1 MHVCI
6 SFLHFK
12 FALADFQAQTLIVF
26 IILAFHFCFLFILLI
41 GIASSK
47 CRDIAEFSRQKSFH
61 AQVSFNKIASF
72 VGLNGF
78 NLQVFRVE
86 ACV

>member
-12 FALADFQAQTLIVF
+12 FALADFSSPDTYC
-26 IILAFHFCFLFILLI
+26 FHYFGFSVLLLI
-41 GIASSK
+41 YLAYRVASSK
-47 CRDIAEFSRQKSFH
+47 CRDIAEFSCQKSFH
-61 AQVSFNKIASF
+61 AQVSFNKIFFF

-78 NLQVFRVE
+78 DLQVF
-86 ACV
+86 